1 MNFPNTSQWEF
12 TLLGIDPGSS
22 NLGISIY
29 KLDFNTLAIKESFA
43 FTISA
48 KDTCFYNRNT
58 SNEFGDKIARLQAMK
73 SELAE
78 VFRSY
83 SPSLIVCESPFFNSF
98 TPNAYAILIE
108 VVNLIHET
116 IWEYNYQIPFFKVDP
131 PTAKKAVGAKGNA
144 KKDEM
149 TQAIIEIK
157 DRLKLKNNP
166 LDLDEHS
173 IDALAIGHYG
183 YLNYVLN
190 LNR

>member
-1 MNFPNTSQWEF
+1 MLFPDTSQWEF

-29 KLDFNTLAIKESFA
+29 KLDFQTLAIKESFA

-48 KDTCFYNRNT
+48 KDTGFYNRYT
-58 SNEFGDKIARLQAMK
+58 SDVFGDKIARLQAMK
-73 SELAE
+73 NELAS
-78 VFRSY
+78 VFRTY
-83 SPSLIVCESPFFNSF
+83 SPSIIMCESPFFNRF

-108 VVNLIHET
+108 VVNLIQET
-116 IWEYNYQIPFFKVDP
+116 VWEYNYQIPFFKIDP
-131 PTAKKAVGAKGNA
+131 PTAKRAVGAKGNA
-144 KKDEM
+144 KKEEM

-157 DRLKLKNNP
+157 DRLKLRNNP
-166 LDLDEHS
+166 LELDEHS

-183 YLNYVLN
+183 YLNYVLD